1 MRQTAGVIERK
12 TLRQNRKTGVSS
24 QQNRVSAREAHAS
37 PHSALNIPR
46 TNRETRRMGNALVD
60 AIFHNEEKAEPIFP
74 PARPNAKRRIA
85 AQTSPRAHKRFCRSC
100 NRPNAT
106 FRRPTIHDPI
116 MTNERCAAA
125 ARTMPGKT
133 RPLSAAARSVGSRRP
148 LSAKIPAA
156 LSSESGRGR
165 FCFMIR
171 CSAGWLPPALPRA
184 RGDAAPRGRAAAPR
198 PAARARRAGRPIRP
212 RA

>member
-24 QQNRVSAREAHAS
+24 QQNRVSAREAHAL

-85 AQTSPRAHKRFCRSC
+85 AQTSPRAHKRR
-100 NRPNAT
+100 
-106 FRRPTIHDPI
+106 
-116 MTNERCAAA
+116 A
-125 ARTMPGKT
+125 ARPP
-133 RPLSAAARSVGSRRP
+133 RALAPFVSRRHP
-148 LSAKIPAA
+148 LTA
-156 LSSESGRGR
+156 
-165 FCFMIR
+165 F
-171 CSAGWLPPALPRA
+171 
-184 RGDAAPRGRAAAPR
+184 
-198 PAARARRAGRPIRP
+198 RARRLY
-212 RA
+212 RAPSAADQQHG

>member
-12 TLRQNRKTGVSS
+12 TPRQNHMTGVSS

-74 PARPNAKRRIA
+74 PALPPARPNAKRRIA
-85 AQTSPRAHKRFCRSC
+85 AQTSPRAHKRFCRNC

-106 FRRPTIHDPI
+106 LRRPTIHDHI
-116 MTNERCAAA
+116 
-125 ARTMPGKT
+125 KQS
-133 RPLSAAARSVGSRRP
+133 SAS
-148 LSAKIPAA
+148 
-156 LSSESGRGR
+156 
-165 FCFMIR
+165 
-171 CSAGWLPPALPRA
+171 PR
-184 RGDAAPRGRAAAPR
+184 
-198 PAARARRAGRPIRP
+198 
-212 RA
+212 

>member
-1 MRQTAGVIERK
+1 MRQTAGVIERR
-12 TLRQNRKTGVSS
+12 TLRQNRKTGVIERKTPQQNRKTGVIERKTPQQNRKTGVIERKTPQQNRKTGVIERKTPRQNHMTGVSS
-24 QQNRVSAREAHAS
+24 QQNRVSAREAHAL

-106 FRRPTIHDPI
+106 LRRPTIHDHI
-116 MTNERCAAA
+116 TQS
-125 ARTMPGKT
+125 
-133 RPLSAAARSVGSRRP
+133 SAS
-148 LSAKIPAA
+148 
-156 LSSESGRGR
+156 
-165 FCFMIR
+165 
-171 CSAGWLPPALPRA
+171 PR
-184 RGDAAPRGRAAAPR
+184 
-198 PAARARRAGRPIRP
+198 
-212 RA
+212 

>member
-12 TLRQNRKTGVSS
+12 TPRQNHMTGVSS

-85 AQTSPRAHKRFCRSC
+85 AQTSPRAHKRFCRNC

-106 FRRPTIHDPI
+106 LRRPTIHDHIKQSSASPR
-116 MTNERCAAA
+116 ECAQ
-125 ARTMPGKT
+125 TP
-133 RPLSAAARSVGSRRP
+133 RPS
-148 LSAKIPAA
+148 
-156 LSSESGRGR
+156 
-165 FCFMIR
+165 
-171 CSAGWLPPALPRA
+171 ALPRPVS
-184 RGDAAPRGRAAAPR
+184 RRS
-198 PAARARRAGRPIRP
+198 AARLNRP
-212 RA
+212 RWCPLGRCG